1 MSLFDNKPPAPHP
14 LRHQK
19 APAMEEK
26 APPWPEELGP
36 TRPQRDANV
45 KLQKSPRDAADVLA
59 QAAQTFRERNA
70 VYANNYR
77 MVAPIVKILFPNGV
91 PSSLVV
97 TDQWHLFEL
106 MIVKMTRFAVSEL
119 AHADS
124 IRDAAVYAA
133 MIEAILEGQ
142 QQ

>member
-1 MSLFDNKPPAPHP
+1 MSIFDNKPPVPQYP
-14 LRHQK
+14 RQQK
-19 APAMEEK
+19 GVAGEEK
-26 APPWPEELGP
+26 QLPWPEELGP

-45 KLQKSPRDAADVLA
+45 APQKAPRDAADVLA
-59 QAAQTFRERNA
+59 RAAQTFRERNA